1 MASATAAATATTAAR
16 IAPLQMQM
24 PLRAVRSRFVHTMP
38 NVHVQV
44 PLFDG
49 PLLWRHGAILHAFI
63 AERPCELAL
72 SFCVDAVV
80 EV

>member
-1 MASATAAATATTAAR
+1 MASATAAAAIATDTNV
-16 IAPLQMQM
+16 APLQMQM